1 MISTLRTAP
10 VLLLLA
16 CIGLSAPA
24 HAQATFERIKSRSQI
39 SVGYREDAAPFS
51 YLDDQK
57 KAIGYSIDFCAA
69 VVAQLANRL
78 DLKNLRINMVPIA
91 IDRVMTFVRDGSV
104 DLLCTGTSDT
114 PERRALASF
123 SKPIY
128 FDGVGVMVRK
138 KDGITSLKQ
147 LDGKQVS
154 FIKAS
159 TAGSALD
166 AYRAKAAISWKAEPG
181 LNADAAFSQ
190 LQLGWVQAYARDKV
204 LLAMQLASLSD
215 ADQYLILPERLS
227 TEAIA
232 IAFRKDDGEMQALV
246 DGVIA
251 ELAVSGKARALHDKW
266 FVGPIPLYKQRKAL
280 GIPMSPELKASL
292 ETK

>member
-1 MISTLRTAP
+1 M
-10 VLLLLA
+10 
-16 CIGLSAPA
+16 
-24 HAQATFERIKSRSQI
+24 
-39 SVGYREDAAPFS
+39 
-51 YLDDQK
+51 
-57 KAIGYSIDFCAA
+57 
-69 VVAQLANRL
+69 
-78 DLKNLRINMVPIA
+78 
-91 IDRVMTFVRDGSV
+91 
-104 DLLCTGTSDT
+104 
-114 PERRALASF
+114 
-123 SKPIY
+123 
-128 FDGVGVMVRK
+128 
-138 KDGITSLKQ
+138 
-147 LDGKQVS
+147 
-154 FIKAS
+154 
-159 TAGSALD
+159 
-166 AYRAKAAISWKAEPG
+166 
-181 LNADAAFSQ
+181 
-190 LQLGWVQAYARDKV
+190 QAYARDKV